1 MTDKEK
7 LDRLKKLADAMYY
20 AAQYLTTDAS
30 GLRKAMEEYHKFIIH
45 EYNKQEPTIE
55 DLEQASKEW
64 LRPQLDKSYA
74 EYGERKMMELT
85 HFDGYAMLDAVEFG
99 AQWQREHELKPDF
112 SGMIIHNYLK
122 DCWQFC
128 DGEIPTDKCIN
139 PDYINVDVFITSKKK
154 E

>member
-7 LDRLKKLADAMYY
+7 LDRMKKLADAMYY

-30 GLRKAMEEYHKFIIH
+30 GLRKAMD
-45 EYNKQEPTIE
+45 EYNKQEPASE
-55 DLEQASKEW
+55 DLVDAMNNYC
-64 LRPQLDKSYA
+64 LNA
-74 EYGERKMMELT
+74 RK
-85 HFDGYAMLDAVEFG
+85 GYPRIKDETDLYICKAFKAG
-99 AQWQREHELKPDF
+99 TQWQKEHELKPDF

-122 DCWQFC
+122 NCWQFC